1 MRWALH
7 GLIIEGTSN
16 DATMY
21 SRWKESFSPL
31 KESSGIPDIKCHIDL
46 TDQIRPPPVGEPIYI
61 QKELLSYYLTEQGV
75 IVHFPDFGF
84 LDLDFKNSTTMGK
97 VVGGVLKTYGLL
109 EDLVAIGLSPHL
121 RRRGFYMAHA
131 FAAATGEHCVL
142 LVGHIGT
149 GKTTVGISLL
159 ENGWQLLSNDSPI
172 IAGGGRIL
180 SYPGIMAAYPDTL
193 AMFSRIHS
201 MQDDIDNNEKERK
214 VEFFAESLWPGV
226 WRTQAAASLILF
238 PTIEAI
244 DKCLLEQL
252 DGTAALSRFLPHAM
266 ERWDKTTIS
275 PHLTI
280 LRELLES
287 TPSYILHLGRDLESL
302 PDAINEVLTT
312 GR

>member
-1 MRWALH
+1 MRWVLH

-31 KESSGIPDIKCHIDL
+31 KESSAIPDIRYHIEL
-46 TDQIRPPPVGEPIYI
+46 TDQIPPPPAGKPIYI
-61 QKELLSYYLTEQGV
+61 QKDLLSYHLTEQGV
-75 IVHFPDFGF
+75 IVHFPDFGL
-84 LDLDFKNSTTMGK
+84 LDLDFERGMTTGK
-97 VVGGVLKTYGLL
+97 VVGEVLKTYGLL
-109 EDLVAIGLSPHL
+109 EDVVAIGLSPHL

-131 FAAATGEHCVL
+131 LAAATGEQCVL

-159 ENGWQLLSNDSPI
+159 ENGWKLLSNDSPI

-180 SYPGIMAAYPDTL
+180 SYPGIMAAYRDTL
-193 AMFSRIHS
+193 AMFSRFQS
-201 MQDDIDNNEKERK
+201 MQDDIDINEKERK

-226 WRTQAAASLILF
+226 WRTQATASLILF
-238 PTIEAI
+238 PTIEAT

-252 DGTAALSRFLPHAM
+252 KGTAALSRFLPHAM

-280 LRELLES
+280 LRELVES

-302 PDAINEVLTT
+302 PDVINEVLTT